1 MSNYTIGILKS
12 MIAAGVKDK
21 PADCPAELWEEANI
35 KDASFEVTEG
45 PKEVAVVTPASSFP
59 SSYSWDSFGQGSCPI
74 SVDFMMKNK
83 SSSFMVNKKE
93 ILKAP
98 FRAKFLFG
106 ESKLKRSIKLTQN
119 GQTQYFSTYGSG
131 ICQSNGQPWQQV
143 VAQVKA
149 LDPKAYEYESGDIC
163 FELID
168 PIKDVEGNIV
178 ADAGT
183 RIGYTTS
190 STNKSELVK
199 FKNACIEKGLN
210 LANAEVNVK
219 VGFKLMSNQSNQN
232 WSIITLDII

>member
-35 KDASFEVTEG
+35 KDVSFEVTEG
-45 PKEVAVVTPASSFP
+45 PKEVAVVTPTSSFP
-59 SSYSWDSFGQGSCPI
+59 SSYGWDTFGQGSCPI
-74 SVDFMMKNK
+74 NVDFMMKNK
-83 SSSFMVNKKE
+83 SGSFMVNKKE

-106 ESKLKRSIKLTQN
+106 ESKLKHSIKLTQN
-119 GQTQYFSTYGSG
+119 GQTQYFSTYGGG

-143 VAQVKA
+143 VAQVQA
-149 LDPKAYEYESGDIC
+149 LDSKAYEYESADVC
-163 FELID
+163 LELVD
-168 PIKDVEGNIV
+168 PIKDVEGNVI

-190 STNKSELVK
+190 STNKAELTK
-199 FKNACIEKGLN
+199 FKNACMEKGLN

-219 VGFKLMSNQSNQN
+219 IGFKLMSNKSNQN
-232 WSIITLDII
+232 WSIVTFDII